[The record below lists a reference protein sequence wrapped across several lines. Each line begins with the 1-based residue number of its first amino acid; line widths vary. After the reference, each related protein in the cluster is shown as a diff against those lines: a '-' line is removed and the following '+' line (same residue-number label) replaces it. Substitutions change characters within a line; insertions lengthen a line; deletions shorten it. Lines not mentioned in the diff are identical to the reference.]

1 MTVEWNLQ
9 LEKTGGKDNQLKDP
23 VGYKQDIQEVV
34 VRSAQKSNV
43 TQFDLLERVSTF
55 FNQVN
60 QAMSLIMS
68 RFFLESLGVR

>member
-1 MTVEWNLQ
+1 MTIEWSLN

-23 VGYKQDIQEVV
+23 LGYKQDIQEVV

-55 FNQVN
+55 VSQL
-60 QAMSLIMS
+60 S
-68 RFFLESLGVR
+68 